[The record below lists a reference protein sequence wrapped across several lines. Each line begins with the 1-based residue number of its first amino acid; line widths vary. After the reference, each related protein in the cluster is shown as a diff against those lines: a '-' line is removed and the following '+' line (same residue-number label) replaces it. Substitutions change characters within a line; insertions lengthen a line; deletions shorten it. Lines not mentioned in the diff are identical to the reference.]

1 VIGQSVT
8 LIGALLLLLA
18 AIGVM
23 RFDDVLARMHALA
36 KASTL
41 GIALVLLGAAIG
53 LRDANDVTSLLLAAV
68 LQVLASPPASNL
80 LSRATYL
87 ADSIP
92 NRLDVLD
99 ERAGHRPEGA
109 DRAKGGESQERWS

>member
-1 VIGQSVT
+1 VIGQSIT

-36 KASTL
+36 KGSTL
-41 GIALVLLGAAIG
+41 GVVLLLLGAAIS
-53 LRDANDVTSLLLAAV
+53 LHDANDVTSLLLAAV

-87 ADSIP
+87 AASIP

-99 ERAGHRPEGA
+99 EGVRESAQPADGA
-109 DRAKGGESQERWS
+109 DETQSRERPR